1 MKLTRLSSKAIVVA
15 AALLL
20 FASSSVLAQTQEPAK
35 PSSEVDQLKQRLQQ
49 LEQTV
54 LELKGQIDAIETKK
68 KDPAPAIVE
77 ATYSDPPAAPADTAK
92 AEAAKPAQD
101 AKGESTFQIYGFA
114 MLDAGYQFKQNHPDW
129 FDVIRPTKL
138 PSFPNEFA
146 PNGKVYYGVRQ
157 S

>member
-1 MKLTRLSSKAIVVA
+1 MKTIGFKVVLA
-15 AALLL
+15 VLL
-20 FASSSVLAQTQEPAK
+20 FLPCAVVGQTQDPPK
-35 PSSEVDQLKQRLQQ
+35 PPTEVDQLKQRLQQ

-129 FDVIRPTKL
+129 FDVIRPTK
-138 PSFPNEFA
+138 
-146 PNGKVYYGVRQ
+146 
-157 S
+157 

>member
-54 LELKGQIDAIETKK
+54 TELKGQIDAIETKK

-77 ATYSDPPAAPADTAK
+77 AKYSETAAPPAETTPA
-92 AEAAKPAQD
+92 EPAKPQD
-101 AKGESTFQIYGFA
+101 GKGESTFTIYGFA
-114 MLDAGYQFKQNHPDW
+114 MLDAGYQLKQND
-129 FDVIRPTKL
+129 
-138 PSFPNEFA
+138 PN
-146 PNGKVYYGVRQ
+146 
-157 S
+157 